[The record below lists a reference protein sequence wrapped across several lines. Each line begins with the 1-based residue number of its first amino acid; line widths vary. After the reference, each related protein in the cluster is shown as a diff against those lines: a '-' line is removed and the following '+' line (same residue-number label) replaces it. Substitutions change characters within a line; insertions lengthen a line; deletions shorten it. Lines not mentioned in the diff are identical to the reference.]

1 MAKLDKI
8 NSRNMPKTYE
18 LGETI
23 ELKNG
28 TIVTI
33 APCKKCVKECY
44 FSTILFKIINRSK
57 NLCLCPGENILRKQ
71 IPWYSI
77 YTPMSHKICFLKYEH
92 CFIKVG
98 TKGSGV

>member
-1 MAKLDKI
+1 MTKLNKI

-23 ELKNG
+23 ELRNG

-33 APCKKCVKECY
+33 VPCKNCVKECY
-44 FSTILFKIINRSK
+44 FSTILFKIINRLE
-57 NLCLCPGENILRKQ
+57 NFCLCPGKNILREQ

-77 YTPMSHKICFLKYEH
+77 YTSMSNKICFLKNGH
-92 CFIKVG
+92 CFIEVG
-98 TKGSGV
+98 TKKEGI